1 MTAFRRPIVH
11 SDAELELIAD
21 HGRPPRGREWWACH
35 YPERPLD
42 GDVAFMEGCRP
53 CQIALEAARA
63 RFGDFLM
70 VRVDIESVTPTSSA
84 DVLAGW
90 EEP

>member
-1 MTAFRRPIVH
+1 MTRYT
-11 SDAELELIAD
+11 AEDLDLIAD
-21 HGRPPRGREWWACH
+21 HGRPPRGEWWACH

-42 GDVAFMEGCRP
+42 GDVAFMEGCRR
-53 CQIALEAARA
+53 CRIALEAARI

-70 VRVDIESVTPTSSA
+70 VRVDIGSKTPVTSA
-84 DVLAGW
+84 EVSAGW